1 VKGKI
6 LSAKKYIRRNP
17 SLGLGIVLLLAV
29 LLFCGI
35 GSIFV
40 PASRAYPLS
49 VPASRPI
56 SRELPL
62 GSDRQGRDILAVMI
76 AGTPLTLKIGLIAGA
91 IGTVIGT
98 MLGFV
103 SAYYRGVP
111 DTFIR
116 GMVDVLLTIP
126 SIMVLI
132 LIAVSLRQAMT
143 VNGMA
148 LVVSI
153 LAWVWPTR
161 TIRAQVLTM
170 RESGYIRV
178 AQLSGMS
185 GPEIIVKE
193 MIPNLLPYLGASFVG
208 AVASAILASIGIEA
222 LGLGPMEAPTLG
234 MTIYWVLY
242 YAALIHGMWWWWAPP
257 IIIIIVVFVGLFL
270 LSAGLDELANPR
282 VRRVV

>member
-1 VKGKI
+1 MKGKI
-6 LSAKKYIRRNP
+6 LAAMRYIRRNP

-35 GSIFV
+35 GRIFV
-40 PASRAYPLS
+40 LASRAYPLS
-49 VPASRPI
+49 VPASRSI

-62 GSDRQGRDILAVMI
+62 GSDRQGRDLLAVMI
-76 AGTPLTLKIGLIAGA
+76 AGTPLTLRIGLIAGA

-103 SAYYRGVP
+103 SAYYRGVL
-111 DTFIR
+111 DTIIR
-116 GMVDVLLTIP
+116 GTVDVLLTIP
-126 SIMVLI
+126 SLMVLI
-132 LIAVSLRQAMT
+132 LVAVSLRQAMT

-148 LVVSI
+148 SVVSI

-178 AQLSGMS
+178 AQLSGMR
-185 GPEIIVKE
+185 GAEIIVKE

-242 YAALIHGMWWWWAPP
+242 YAALLHGMWWWWAPP
-257 IIIIIVVFVGLFL
+257 IIIIVIVFVGLFL
-270 LSAGLDELANPR
+270 ISAGLDELANPR

>member
-1 VKGKI
+1 MKGKI
-6 LSAKKYIRRNP
+6 LATMRYIRRNP

-40 PASRAYPLS
+40 PASRAYPLA
-49 VPASRPI
+49 VPASSPI

-62 GSDRQGRDILAVMI
+62 GSDRQGRDLLAVMI
-76 AGTPLTLKIGLIAGA
+76 VGTPLTLRIGLIAGA

-98 MLGFV
+98 ILGFV
-103 SAYYRGVP
+103 SAYYRGVA
-111 DTFIR
+111 DNIIR
-116 GMVDVLLTIP
+116 GGVDVLLTIP
-126 SIMVLI
+126 AFMVLI
-132 LIAVSLRQAMT
+132 LVAVSLRQGMT

-148 LVVSI
+148 LVVAI

-161 TIRAQVLTM
+161 TIRAQVLSM

-178 AQLSGMS
+178 AQLSGMR
-185 GPEIIVKE
+185 GAEIIVKE

-242 YAALIHGMWWWWAPP
+242 YAALLHGMWWWWAPP
-257 IIIIIVVFVGLFL
+257 IIIIVIVFVGLFL
-270 LSAGLDELANPR
+270 LSAGLDELSNPR
-282 VRRVV
+282 VRRTV

>member
-1 VKGKI
+1 MKRKLI
-6 LSAKKYIRRNP
+6 AAKRYIRRNP
-17 SLGLGIVLLLAV
+17 SLGVGIVLLLAV

-35 GSIFV
+35 GRIFV

-49 VPASRPI
+49 VPASRPV

-76 AGTPLTLKIGLIAGA
+76 VGTPLTLRIGLIAGA
-91 IGTVIGT
+91 IGTLIGT
-98 MLGFV
+98 MLGFI
-103 SAYYRGVP
+103 SAYYRGFL
-111 DTFIR
+111 DTVIR
-116 GMVDVLLTIP
+116 STVDVLLTIP
-126 SIMVLI
+126 SLMVLI
-132 LIAVSLRQAMT
+132 LVAVSLRQSMT

-161 TIRAQVLTM
+161 TIRAQVLSM

-185 GPEIIVKE
+185 GIEIILKE

-242 YAALIHGMWWWWAPP
+242 YAALLHGMWWWWAPP
-257 IIIIIVVFVGLFL
+257 IIVIVIVFVGLFL